1 MIFIMKQAGH
11 VWGHPRCIM
20 VVVPLKIW
28 SDYYRTN
35 EIWYFARCTSPS
47 FDEEI
52 SACLIHGLKARNR
65 ARRVE
70 ISSEKRT
77 VHRVEVMSRR
87 WNWIVECL
95 QFVEV
100 CICNKLFVVG
110 NVDKKKYLCLRIKSK
125 KIEKYVIYIFI
136 NSRIG
141 NVEEIEIFLIRW
153 T

>member
-1 MIFIMKQAGH
+1 MH
-11 VWGHPRCIM
+11 VAEFRRGNFCVFNSRIESS
-20 VVVPLKIW
+20 K
-28 SDYYRTN
+28 
-35 EIWYFARCTSPS
+35 
-47 FDEEI
+47 
-52 SACLIHGLKARNR
+52 
-65 ARRVE
+65 RRVE

-110 NVDKKKYLCLRIKSK
+110 NVDKKEYLCLRIKSK

-136 NSRIG
+136 NSRIN
-141 NVEEIEIFLIRW
+141 NVEEIEIFLIR
-153 T
+153 